1 VSKFENELTRL
12 GLSVRVAKVLENRE
26 DVTTRAQ
33 LEALM
38 EKGDWEVMKIPNIA
52 QFTLDQIKLALK
64 PKEKTAGR
72 KIKGRVRRKDKNNL
86 TGAVVR
92 DEFRDIEIDEVWL
105 AGDKP
110 VANVGYTMGYTIN
123 KGDYE
128 SVRIDC
134 SLYVPCYSE
143 EVTKVQA
150 RVKAQVED
158 WLGEAVMTAKREL
171 GLVTGNTVALED
183 RKHENAPDRPSGEG
197 ETQKAAET
205 PSEAQ
210 ERPSSGLPWEGDSPT
225 RPAPVEAGE
234 SIVGPINGED
244 FDLMKELG
252 IV

>member
-1 VSKFENELTRL
+1 MSKDTQKGNDDTQKRNVPKK
-12 GLSVRVAKVLENRE
+12 G
-26 DVTTRAQ
+26 TTR
-33 LEALM
+33 
-38 EKGDWEVMKIPNIA
+38 
-52 QFTLDQIKLALK
+52 K
-64 PKEKTAGR
+64 PKKKAVGR
-72 KIKGRVRRKDKNNL
+72 KIKGRVSRKDKNNM

-143 EVTKVQA
+143 EVTKVQP

-158 WLGEAVMTAKREL
+158 WLGEAVMAAKREL
-171 GLVTGNTVALED
+171 GLVTGGLDD
-183 RKHENAPDRPSGEG
+183 RKHENALEMPSGEG

-205 PSEAQ
+205 PPEAQ

-234 SIVGPINGED
+234 SIVGPIKDDD
-244 FDLMKELG
+244 FDLMKDLG